1 MNAWGRRGRATLRLC
16 ACAVLVVGVACVNLE
31 KRDMDAARERLDAC
45 VAEHGADH
53 PECRELEIA
62 HRDAQERSDEKARR
76 AWSCDPTQD
85 LCPTP
90 R

>member
-1 MNAWGRRGRATLRLC
+1 M
-16 ACAVLVVGVACVNLE
+16 ACVNLE
-31 KRDMDAARERLDAC
+31 KREVERAQARRDAC
-45 VAEHGADH
+45 VEDHGPDH
-53 PECRELEIA
+53 PECEEAELA
-62 HRDAQERSDEKARR
+62 LRDAQERYDEKARR